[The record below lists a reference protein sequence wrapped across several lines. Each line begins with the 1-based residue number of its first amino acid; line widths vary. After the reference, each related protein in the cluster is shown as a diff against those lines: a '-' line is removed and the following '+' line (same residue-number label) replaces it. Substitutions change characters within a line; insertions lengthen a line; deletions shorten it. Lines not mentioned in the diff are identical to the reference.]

1 MLKKISI
8 LILICALICEGACAT
23 EWRTTQE
30 SSENVR
36 LLYRI
41 PVDAP
46 QPEAIPDDLNAES
59 ETDALKVHF
68 EGALYDFGRG
78 EGRNCLAS
86 PAKFDPES
94 LLRFFFQES
103 EILGA
108 LKSVE
113 TVSLPDGNSAAQ
125 YVCQGATVQILP
137 EAGRVCYARDGLGW
151 AGADAFS
158 GDALDPF
165 EFVGLPGTEALFAD
179 YARALSDAQALLDRA
194 DVGASAMIVDAYGAV
209 EWLET
214 HSRSVEI
221 YSFALAWDG
230 VPLFNHAQQLPAS
243 ETMLPAQELKLIYD
257 ADGLA
262 EASLTAFRFQADGEA
277 PQSFDL
283 SAAAERLRTG
293 EGAFVFSSDLTI
305 SLIALQYVPVEA
317 RDGGWL
323 CAPAWR
329 MSTQNDAP
337 VSSWFAENV
346 NAAYL
351 AFDGAPIS

>member
-165 EFVGLPGTEALFAD
+165 EFVGLPGTEAQFAD

-257 ADGLA
+257 AGLP
-262 EASLTAFRFQADGEA
+262 R
-277 PQSFDL
+277 
-283 SAAAERLRTG
+283 
-293 EGAFVFSSDLTI
+293 
-305 SLIALQYVPVEA
+305 
-317 RDGGWL
+317 
-323 CAPAWR
+323 
-329 MSTQNDAP
+329 P
-337 VSSWFAENV
+337 VSPHSVFRPTAKRRS
-346 NAAYL
+346 
-351 AFDGAPIS
+351 PSI